1 MSLQPESVALA
12 LERLNVPLSRAE
24 AHGILCGLLTASQTS
39 VAKTRWFSELL
50 DAAQMQAGDV
60 SAKAGDLK
68 ILDTWFT
75 EELDALN
82 NADLEFLPAVPDDS
96 APIGARVQALGEFCA
111 GFTYGLGL
119 ATANRGNKALPT
131 DTRELI
137 EDFQAIDGA
146 EVHIGTGKSRQGGTS
161 GTGESDNT
169 DEDAY
174 IELLEY
180 VKVGVLLIHEEM
192 KPVTPSNQEQLS

>member
-1 MSLQPESVALA
+1 M
-12 LERLNVPLSRAE
+12 
-24 AHGILCGLLTASQTS
+24 
-39 VAKTRWFSELL
+39 
-50 DAAQMQAGDV
+50 
-60 SAKAGDLK
+60 
-68 ILDTWFT
+68 
-75 EELDALN
+75 
-82 NADLEFLPAVPDDS
+82 
-96 APIGARVQALGEFCA
+96 QALGEFCA

-131 DTRELI
+131 DTRELV

-146 EVHIGTGKSRQGGTS
+146 EMDMSASGTS
-161 GTGESDNT
+161 GESDNA

-192 KPVTPSNQEQLS
+192 KPVTPSSQEQLS